1 MPYSGSDLVSLAAH
15 CTQQEDNANKVERAV
30 RKSAAALL
38 LEHRIGAKFDS
49 VVTGASSKGTWVR
62 IWQSSHEGK
71 LTAAKSYQVGDH
83 VRVRLVHTDVECGF
97 IDSRLHEVGAGLA
110 GSTLQRDLAPTFP
123 IGAALSSPA

>member
-1 MPYSGSDLVSLAAH
+1 MPYSESELVALAAH

-62 IWQSSHEGK
+62 IWQPSVEGK
-71 LTAAKSYQVGDH
+71 LDVGEERYQVGDH
-83 VRVRLVHTDVECGF
+83 VRVRLVHTDVERGF
-97 IDSRLHEVGAGLA
+97 IDFKAV
-110 GSTLQRDLAPTFP
+110 
-123 IGAALSSPA
+123 